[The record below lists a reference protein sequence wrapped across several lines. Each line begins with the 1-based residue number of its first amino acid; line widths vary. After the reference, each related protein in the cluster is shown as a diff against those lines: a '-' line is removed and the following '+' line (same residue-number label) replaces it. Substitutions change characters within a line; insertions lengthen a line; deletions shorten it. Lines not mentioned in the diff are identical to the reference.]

1 MLVPRTLERDH
12 MIPRESFR
20 QSLGQSESGGDYNA
34 RNSEGFVGKYQFG
47 PDRLTDFMV
56 STGKK
61 FSMAQFQ
68 NNPALQE
75 EVQGWHED
83 DILSFVASQGLDQY
97 IGKQVGGV
105 VISPESMLSMA
116 HLGGKAGMK
125 KFIETGG
132 EYNPADSN
140 GTTLSDYGQKIPSKE
155 ASSST
160 PQPITP
166 QPSQVA
172 EKDAGFTA
180 AVKGLLEKP
189 VIPRTASLTPP
200 GTFRKGGRMSPLTRN
215 GIETA
220 LPGQGMIETYSTPG
234 GLGSLKRGS

>member
-1 MLVPRTLERDH
+1 MLAPVTTERDH
-12 MIPRESFR
+12 MIPRMSFR
-20 QSLGQSESGGDYNA
+20 QSLGQFESGGDYDA
-34 RNSEGFVGKYQFG
+34 RNDEGYVGKYQFG
-47 PDRLTDFMV
+47 PDRLTDFMS

-61 FSMAQFQ
+61 FTMSQFQ

-83 DILSFVASQGLDQY
+83 DILSFVAAQGLDQY

-140 GTTLSDYGQKIPSKE
+140 GTKLSDYGQKVPSKPV
-155 ASSST
+155 SS
-160 PQPITP
+160 QPA
-166 QPSQVA
+166 QVARVA

-180 AVKGLLEKP
+180 AVQDFLSKSS
-189 VIPRTASLTPP
+189 IPRPSGLTPP
-200 GTFRKGGRMSPLTRN
+200 GTFRKGGRMSPLSRN

-234 GLGSLKRGS
+234 GIGSLKRGS

>member
-1 MLVPRTLERDH
+1 MLAPVTTERDH
-12 MIPRESFR
+12 MIPRMSFR
-20 QSLGQSESGGDYNA
+20 QSLGQFESGGDYDA
-34 RNSEGFVGKYQFG
+34 RNDEGYVGKYQFG
-47 PDRLTDFMV
+47 PDRLTDFMS

-61 FSMAQFQ
+61 FTMSQFQ

-83 DILSFVASQGLDQY
+83 DILSFVAAQGLDQY

-132 EYNPADSN
+132 QPAQVS
-140 GTTLSDYGQKIPSKE
+140 QV
-155 ASSST
+155 A
-160 PQPITP
+160 
-166 QPSQVA
+166 QVA

-180 AVKGLLEKP
+180 AVQDFLSKSS
-189 VIPRTASLTPP
+189 IPRPSGLTPP
-200 GTFRKGGRMSPLTRN
+200 GTFRKGGRMSPLSRN

-234 GLGSLKRGS
+234 GIGSLKRGS